1 MFWKVIVSVA
11 FVAVLLTP
19 GKALAAQYPP
29 TTNGGTT
36 TTKVGGTTTTKV
48 GGTTTTK
55 VGGTTTT
62 TKVGGTTTT
71 VKKVVKTV
79 PPKPIVKARS
89 GKLARTGAGDL
100 ATAVRI
106 GVVLMVTGFVLY
118 LAGRYRRAR
127 A

>member
-11 FVAVLLTP
+11 FVVVLLTP

-36 TTKVGGTTTTKV
+36 TTKVGATTTTRKV
-48 GGTTTTK
+48 GA
-55 VGGTTTT
+55 
-62 TKVGGTTTT
+62 TTT

-79 PPKPIVKARS
+79 PPKPIVKART

-127 A
+127 T